1 MPEPV
6 LYINGMP
13 GVGKHTVAKAV
24 QKHLGMASTIVSESG
39 QLYIVT
45 DDRISDDHGTAIA
58 NEHRD
63 AARRANR
70 LFVPVILECATEEHE
85 KRLTSDERREKK
97 ARGANIEVDPH
108 QFMVF
113 RGLIGEIHRFRS
125 PEELVIDVTEMTAEQ
140 TAAMISDHVKR
151 VMREERERVEEG
163 LRKKAAKIQVMEY
176 TAREMLREVERYKRE
191 SAIEP

>member
-1 MPEPV
+1 M
-6 LYINGMP
+6 
-13 GVGKHTVAKAV
+13 
-24 QKHLGMASTIVSESG
+24 
-39 QLYIVT
+39 
-45 DDRISDDHGTAIA
+45 
-58 NEHRD
+58 
-63 AARRANR
+63 
-70 LFVPVILECATEEHE
+70 ILECATEEHE
-85 KRLTSDERREKK
+85 KRLTSEERREKK

-151 VMREERERVEEG
+151 VMREKRERVEEG
-163 LRKKAAKIQVMEY
+163 LRKKAAKIQDMEY
-176 TAREMLREVERYKRE
+176 AAREMLREAEKLKRE